1 MAVKIKNNV
10 SPEKIMNPFLEAL
23 WKATLKLHELV
34 LADAPVGATSEIK
47 QKIDFLPKIKGRTQY
62 FVRSMA
68 GHSLFVEKGTRPH
81 KVSPKHL
88 FKWAQR
94 VLGDKNAAYPIAKSI
109 AKKGTKEHPFMFPNY
124 VEVRDFWLPH
134 FMEKEL
140 NKQSS
145 LS

>member
-1 MAVKIKNNV
+1 MAVEVKNKVN
-10 SPEKIMNPFLEAL
+10 PEKVMEPFLEAL
-23 WKATLKLHELV
+23 WKSTLKLHELV
-34 LADAPVGATSEIK
+34 VADAPVGATSEIK
-47 QKIDFLPKIKGRTQY
+47 QKIDFLPKIKGRPKY

-68 GHSLFVEKGTRPH
+68 GHSLFKERGTRPH

-88 FKWAQR
+88 FNWAQR

-109 AKKGTKEHPFMFPNY
+109 AKKGTKADPFLFPNY